1 MKTLLALGTLFLCV
15 SFLHSSPSLEAAANS
30 PALTTRAR
38 HCQVPCGIY
47 SDKMRIDMLME
58 DCATIEKA
66 MTALTTMDGKES
78 LSNNQ
83 MVRWIMT
90 KDQHAQNIQDTV
102 AAYWLAQRIKAPK
115 DFVRKSGLDDGID
128 KYYAQL
134 KSMHQITVAAMKCK
148 QTTDKSQVESVRKVA
163 LEFSASYFSAED
175 LKHIHSHH
183 DGKH

>member
-1 MKTLLALGTLFLCV
+1 MKKLLALGTLILCV
-15 SFLHSSPSLEAAANS
+15 SFLHTSPPLEVGENS
-30 PALTTRAR
+30 PTPTMRAW

-66 MTALTTMDGKES
+66 MTALIAMDGEES
-78 LSNNQ
+78 PSNNQ
-83 MVRWIMT
+83 MVRWIMA
-90 KDQHAQNIQDTV
+90 KDQHAQSIQDTV
-102 AAYWLAQRIKAPK
+102 AAYWLAQRIKEPK
-115 DFVRKSGLDDGID
+115 DAANSEV
-128 KYYAQL
+128 YVAQL
-134 KSMHQITVAAMKCK
+134 RHMHRVTVLAMKCK
-148 QTTDKSQVESVRKVA
+148 QTTDKSHVESLRKVA